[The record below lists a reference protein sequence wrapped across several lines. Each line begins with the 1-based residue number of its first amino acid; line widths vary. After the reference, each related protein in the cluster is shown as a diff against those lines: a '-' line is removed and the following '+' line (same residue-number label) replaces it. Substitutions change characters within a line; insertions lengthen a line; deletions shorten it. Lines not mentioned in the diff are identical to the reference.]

1 MKLQHLLGLTLLA
14 SAFSLHANNLDSD
27 KTFSRAAPAD
37 AGVIN
42 KERIL
47 YWLEKRGNVSPNATQ
62 EEKELAVAKYLSKK
76 SFAGIKLPDELEKTI
91 RSAERFGAR
100 THKEIS
106 LNKELKQNTI
116 ARSLLKSVASDDVET
131 RVKVLAVLVDFKDL
145 KHDDNGISSSDT
157 GMYYDDYN
165 LEHYNDLLFST
176 TGFEGPSGQNLE
188 SAYQYYQQE
197 SGGKFFFEGQVQNW
211 VTAENDAAYYGGN
224 DPDKN
229 DNDKDVAAL
238 VIEAITQLVANGVDL
253 ADYDKTDLF
262 DLDGDGNVN
271 EPDGIID
278 HVMLF
283 HASIGEEAGGGDLAE
298 DAIWSHRHF
307 VFNDDNTIRGVEIPG
322 STIKAWGYTINP
334 IDAAPG
340 VVVHEFGHDLGLPD
354 EYDTGNGAIGSP
366 VSEWSVMAS
375 GSWVGSPAGSR
386 PSAFSPYARD
396 YLQERYQGNW
406 IDQQVINFNELT
418 TQTTSLVSTVNH
430 TAVNQI
436 KVNLPAEQLPFTAPY
451 AGEYQFYSNQGHYLS
466 NNLSFEID
474 LPAGTPSLEMIAHW
488 KIEQDYDYVQVL
500 VNETPITGNHTSAA
514 NTIYSNLGAYI
525 SGASSGIEGAEGD
538 LHWVP
543 LTFDLSAYAGGTVT
557 IKIIYVTDQAASEYG
572 FVADNITVKADG
584 TDLVSYGGEIEGEV
598 TLDGFSR
605 NSNSYDA
612 KPHNYYVQ
620 LRSHTGVDSEL
631 GDSKYDAGVLVWYR
645 NENVSD
651 NKVNDHAGEVFIGVV
666 DADQNLIKSS
676 NNNIR
681 STYTQLHD
689 AAFSLYDQETYNSDD
704 HLTANSLF
712 SDLDDYSSPA
722 QPESGIILP
731 KLGLSMNV
739 DLQSTDST
747 TATVTLTHGDSG
759 YVVVEKNGLTVSL
772 FADDITSI
780 DNVVYTWDMGD
791 ETELTGASI
800 THQYAAAGVYDVTV
814 SYMTSAGLKS
824 VVRELTLGAAIEGT
838 MATEINA
845 ANVDFSAD
853 ITGGEGALT
862 YRWDFGDDTE
872 IGTSS
877 SVSHTYEN
885 TGTYQ
890 VTLEVRDDS
899 AQVFVLQ
906 QNVVVSSVIA
916 LNADFTSSTSNLV
929 ASFTTTVSGGDEDY
943 TYAWNFG
950 DDGVS
955 ALANPSHTYGE
966 AGTYTVTLTVTD
978 GSGLTSEAS
987 NSVTVTAA
995 AVVIPPAKAKS
1006 SGGGGGSFGFG
1017 LLFGLGL
1024 VMRFRK

>member
-1 MKLQHLLGLTLLA
+1 MKLQHILGLTLLA
-14 SAFSLHANNLDSD
+14 STFSLHANSLDTS

-47 YWLEKRGNVSPNATQ
+47 YWLEKRGNLSADATE
-62 EEKELAVAKYLSKK
+62 EEKKLALAQYLSKK
-76 SFAGIKLPDELEKTI
+76 SFDGVKLPDELEKTI

-100 THKEIS
+100 THREIN

-131 RVKVLAVLVDFKDL
+131 RVNVLAVLVDFKDL

-157 GMYYDDYN
+157 GMYYADYN
-165 LEHYNDLLFST
+165 LEHYNELLFST

-197 SGGKFFFEGQVQNW
+197 SGGKFFFEGQVKGW
-211 VTAENDAAYYGGN
+211 VTAKEDAAFYGAN
-224 DPDKN
+224 DPENN
-229 DNDKDVAAL
+229 DNDTDVAAL
-238 VIEAITQLVANGVDL
+238 VVEAITQLVADGVDL
-253 ADYDKTDLF
+253 ADYDKTDLL

-278 HVMLF
+278 HIMLF
-283 HASIGEEAGGGDLAE
+283 HASIGEEAGGGKLEE

-307 VFNDDNTIRGVEIPG
+307 VYGPNNARGIQIPG
-322 STIKAWGYTINP
+322 SNFKAFGYTINP

-386 PSAFSPYARD
+386 PSAFSAYARD

-406 IDQQVINFNELT
+406 IDQQEINFDELT
-418 TQTTSLVSTVNH
+418 TQTISLVSTVDH

-436 KVNLPAEQLPFTAPY
+436 KVNLPPEQLPFTAPY
-451 AGEYQFYSNQGHYLS
+451 AGEYQFYSNRGDEIS
-466 NNLSFEID
+466 NSLSFEVS

-488 KIEQDYDYVQVL
+488 NIEADWDYAQIL
-500 VNETPITGNHTSAA
+500 VNDTPIEGNHTSTG
-514 NTIYSNLGAYI
+514 NTHHNNLGAYI
-525 SGASSGIEGAEGD
+525 SGTSEGVEGAEGD

-543 LTFDLSAYAGGTVT
+543 LTFDLTAYAGQDVT
-557 IKIIYVTDQAASEYG
+557 IKISYVTDTYTNEYG
-572 FVADNITVKADG
+572 FVADNIAVKADG
-584 TDLVSYGGEIEGEV
+584 AELFSYGGEVEGEV
-598 TLDGFSR
+598 TLAGFTR
-605 NSNSYDA
+605 NSNTYDA

-620 LRSHTGVDSEL
+620 LRSHTGVDIDL
-631 GDSKYDAGVLVWYR
+631 ADSKYDAGVLLWYR
-645 NENVSD
+645 DENVAN
-651 NKVNDHAGEVFIGVV
+651 NKVNDHAGKVFIGVV

-676 NNNIR
+676 SNNIR

-689 AAFSLYDQETYNSDD
+689 AAFSLYDQQTYNSDD
-704 HLTANSLF
+704 HLTANTLF

-722 QPESGIILP
+722 QPESGILLP
-731 KLGLSMNV
+731 KLGLSMQV

-747 TATVTLTHGDSG
+747 TATVTLTHGDAG
-759 YVVVEKNGLTVSL
+759 YVVVEKNGLTVSMS
-772 FADDITSI
+772 AGDVTSI
-780 DNVVYTWDMGD
+780 KDVVYTWDMGD
-791 ETELTGASI
+791 DTELTGESI
-800 THQYAAAGVYDVTV
+800 THQYTVAGNYQVSV
-814 SYMTSAGLKS
+814 SYMTTSGQKS
-824 VVRELTLGAAIEGT
+824 VVHDLTLGAAIEGT
-838 MATEINA
+838 FATDINA
-845 ANVDFSAD
+845 ANVDFTAD
-853 ITGGEGALT
+853 ITGGDGGLS
-862 YRWDFGDDTE
+862 YRWDFGDDSDA
-872 IGTSS
+872 GTSS

-890 VTLEVRDDS
+890 VILEVRDEADQLIVLKQDVVIS
-899 AQVFVLQ
+899 AVA
-906 QNVVVSSVIA
+906 VVSA
-916 LNADFTSSTSNLV
+916 TFTSSASNLV
-929 ASFTTTVSGGDEDY
+929 ASFTSSVEGGDEDY

-955 ALANPSHTYGE
+955 AIANPSHTYGE
-966 AGTYTVTLTVTD
+966 AGTFTVTLTVTD
-978 GSGLTSEAS
+978 GTGLTSEVT

-995 AVVIPPAKAKS
+995 AVVIPPTKAAS
-1006 SGGGGGSFGFG
+1006 SGGGGGSIGFG
-1017 LLFGLGL
+1017 LLFGLGII
-1024 VMRFRK
+1024 MRFRK